1 MSVPTSLSWQQVWEE
16 AQPRLSS
23 IQESLS
29 TGGSPSERIIRVGQ
43 LDAELLDQELVQLL
57 QEPVGKALNLINV
70 CPLDSR

>member
-1 MSVPTSLSWQQVWEE
+1 MSSPSWQQVWEE

-23 IQESLS
+23 IQESLR

-70 CPLDSR
+70 CPLDPQEW